1 VLHIRAFLAEVAL
14 QDWPV
19 CTPRPVSCIGTG
31 TIPRFPRDLFGTG
44 QLRGEVQM
52 PGRQIKPQP
61 ESVMADVCLG
71 VTVTGIYTLVGMGL
85 IIAFM

>member
-1 VLHIRAFLAEVAL
+1 MH
-14 QDWPV
+14 P
-19 CTPRPVSCIGTG
+19 IGTG
-31 TIPRFPRDLFGTG
+31 TIPRFPRHLFGTG

-61 ESVMADVCLG
+61 ESVMADVYLG
-71 VTVTGIYTLVGMGL
+71 VTVTGLYTLVGMGL